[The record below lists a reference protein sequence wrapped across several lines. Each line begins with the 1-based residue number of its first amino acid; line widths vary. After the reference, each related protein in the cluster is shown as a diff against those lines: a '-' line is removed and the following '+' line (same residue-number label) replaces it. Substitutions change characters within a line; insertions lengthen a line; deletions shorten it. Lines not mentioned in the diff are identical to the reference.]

1 MKLGSGSST
10 QSKDDEDTSEED
22 ETTASQ
28 QAPVTTTQV
37 ASPANDPDLPD
48 LKALMERRK
57 QLLDEINPDEPHSS
71 QLPEFLETENLL
83 LSLAPQYRPAEY
95 PEPHLTLA
103 RLYVS
108 RIVPTPVAIVNRL
121 FNALSPEQLAQ
132 F

>member
-1 MKLGSGSST
+1 MKIGMRTPSWKKSSVHI
-10 QSKDDEDTSEED
+10 
-22 ETTASQ
+22 
-28 QAPVTTTQV
+28 PRV
-37 ASPANDPDLPD
+37 
-48 LKALMERRK
+48 ER
-57 QLLDEINPDEPHSS
+57 DEINPDDPHPS
-71 QLPEFLETENLL
+71 QLPEFLETENML